1 MRGRPGPA
9 EPNRSLG
16 YDVDW
21 RPVWPR
27 GVRERASRESCGQW
41 NPFSTRALT
50 SESSTVAGGRT
61 SFGIQTEATGL
72 GQFRGGA
79 RGCTSPGHRGPHR
92 GPYSVARHLVPQR
105 TTRSRSVR
113 ASSPIRHDV
122 REDQREREEHKA
134 EEEIEKE
141 AVSLPARDPGR
152 PERNQDPDDEE
163 QDRAEPPTGHC
174 NEHSGLLVGKS
185 TMQQFRRPR
194 VRARACG
201 PLAIVGRRVRRS
213 GRRRHASSR
222 PAAPRPR
229 RATRSA
235 CTRASRVGDAARAVR
250 SGRRVRSVR
259 QQRST
264 VVRQFEQP
272 VAVVLLVR
280 PDEVARRRWRGAAY
294 LRATLLPRGTC
305 GGSGRPSVEKRRVGR
320 GPPYEAWTHR
330 APGLPASAE
339 TESPDDGVGYDAT
352 AWSCLL
358 KTASARIKSPIPV
371 RMSAIPTT
379 MPNSEICEA
388 M

>member
-1 MRGRPGPA
+1 MTSTGVPYGP
-9 EPNRSLG
+9 
-16 YDVDW
+16 W
-21 RPVWPR
+21 R
-27 GVRERASRESCGQW
+27 VRERAE
-41 NPFSTRALT
+41 NPVASGILADKRKQHGCRGSHVFRDPNGSDRAWAI
-50 SESSTVAGGRT
+50 S
-61 SFGIQTEATGL
+61 
-72 GQFRGGA
+72 
-79 RGCTSPGHRGPHR
+79 RGCRSPGHRGPHR
-92 GPYSVARHLVPQR
+92 WPYSVARHLVPQR

-250 SGRRVRSVR
+250 SAASRLRR
-259 QQRST
+259 
-264 VVRQFEQP
+264 
-272 VAVVLLVR
+272 
-280 PDEVARRRWRGAAY
+280 
-294 LRATLLPRGTC
+294 TL
-305 GGSGRPSVEKRRVGR
+305 S
-320 GPPYEAWTHR
+320 
-330 APGLPASAE
+330 
-339 TESPDDGVGYDAT
+339 
-352 AWSCLL
+352 
-358 KTASARIKSPIPV
+358 
-371 RMSAIPTT
+371 
-379 MPNSEICEA
+379 
-388 M
+388 

>member
-1 MRGRPGPA
+1 MPGRTGPA
-9 EPNRSLG
+9 EPNRLLG

-27 GVRERASRESCGQW
+27 GVRERASRESCGPW
-41 NPFSTRALT
+41 NPFSTLALT
-50 SESSTVAGGRT
+50 SESSAVAGGRT
-61 SFGIQTEATGL
+61 SFGIQTGATAL

-79 RGCTSPGHRGPHR
+79 RGLHESGASRAAPGASLSRTSFGR
-92 GPYSVARHLVPQR
+92 AE
-105 TTRSRSVR
+105 TTRSRSVPP
-113 ASSPIRHDV
+113 SCPPIGHDV

-141 AVSLPARDPGR
+141 AVSLPTRDPGR

-201 PLAIVGRRVRRS
+201 PLAIVGRRVRRR

-250 SGRRVRSVR
+250 SAASRLRR
-259 QQRST
+259 
-264 VVRQFEQP
+264 
-272 VAVVLLVR
+272 
-280 PDEVARRRWRGAAY
+280 
-294 LRATLLPRGTC
+294 TL
-305 GGSGRPSVEKRRVGR
+305 S
-320 GPPYEAWTHR
+320 
-330 APGLPASAE
+330 
-339 TESPDDGVGYDAT
+339 
-352 AWSCLL
+352 
-358 KTASARIKSPIPV
+358 
-371 RMSAIPTT
+371 
-379 MPNSEICEA
+379 
-388 M
+388 